1 MLFSFLRLKMPSFYR
16 GAQFGF
22 FCIYVN
28 QWIES
33 VHVRSREQPCIVAR
47 TVVEFGCK

>member
-16 GAQFGF
+16 GAQF
-22 FCIYVN
+22 CIYVN
-28 QWIES
+28 QWFES

-47 TVVEFGCK
+47 TVVEVGSK